1 MNSIEE
7 TPWILEKDSLMVA
20 LDAISNSNERTVF
33 VISPEY
39 RLEGVISE
47 GDIVRAYRRGQIP
60 STPARDIMTSVP
72 IYVSD
77 ELDSVE
83 LCGLFVKTGVL
94 LIPIVNSTGVLV
106 GSQSSRLAVQSL
118 LAKQVR

>member
-7 TPWILEKDSLMVA
+7 TPWILETESLSVA
-20 LDAISNSNERTVF
+20 LDAIYNSNERTVF

-72 IYVSD
+72 IYLSD
-77 ELDSVE
+77 QLDAVE
-83 LCGLFVKTGVL
+83 LCELFVKTGVL
-94 LIPIVNSTGVLV
+94 LIPIVNPKGVLV
-106 GSQSSRLAVQSL
+106 GSQSTRLAVQSL